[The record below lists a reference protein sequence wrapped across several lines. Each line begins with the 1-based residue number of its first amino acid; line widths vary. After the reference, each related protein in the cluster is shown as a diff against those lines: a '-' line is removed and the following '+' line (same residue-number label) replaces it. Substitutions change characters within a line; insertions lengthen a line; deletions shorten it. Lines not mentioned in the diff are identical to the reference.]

1 MTGALVAG
9 ALAGYGVAIPVGAIA
24 ALIVSLTARTS
35 LKVGAAAALGVAT
48 ADGVFCTAA
57 VLGGAALA
65 RLIEP
70 ISTPL
75 RWVAAAVLVA
85 LAARTAVTAWRHHT
99 EGASPRA
106 KQGLT
111 TPGRAYL
118 GLLGLTI
125 LNPATIVYFG
135 ALVLGRRADDG
146 VSAWGQVLFVVGA
159 FVASASWQLLL
170 AGGGSLVGRL
180 LTGPRGRL
188 ITALASSV
196 VIAVLAV
203 GLLIGS

>member
-1 MTGALVAG
+1 M
-9 ALAGYGVAIPVGAIA
+9 
-24 ALIVSLTARTS
+24 
-35 LKVGAAAALGVAT
+35 AT
-48 ADGVFCTAA
+48 ADGVFCAAA

-65 RLIEP
+65 RLSP
-70 ISTPL
+70 RLDP
-75 RWVAAAVLVA
+75 AALGGGGGPG
-85 LAARTAVTAWRHHT
+85 RPRGPDGDHRRRHHREPT
-99 EGASPRA
+99 KPRE
-106 KQGLT
+106 QRGLT
-111 TPGRAYL
+111 SPGRAYL

-188 ITALASSV
+188 TTALVSSG

-203 GLLIGS
+203 GLVTGS

>member
-1 MTGALVAG
+1 VTGALVAG

-48 ADGVFCTAA
+48 ADGVFAAAA

-65 RLIEP
+65 GLIAP
-70 ISTPL
+70 VATPM
-75 RWVAAAVLVA
+75 RWIAAAVLIV
-85 LAARTAVTAWRHHT
+85 LAGRTAVTAVRHHT
-99 EGASPRA
+99 ERAAPRQRA
-106 KQGLT
+106 GLT
-111 TPGRAYL
+111 SPGRAYL

-146 VSAWGQVLFVVGA
+146 ISVAGQVLFVVGA
-159 FVASASWQLLL
+159 FLASASWQLLL
-170 AGGGSLVGRL
+170 AGGGSLVGRV

-188 ITALASSV
+188 TTALVSSA
-196 VIAVLAV
+196 VIAALAV
-203 GLLIGS
+203 ALVTRS

>member
-1 MTGALVAG
+1 VIGALVAG

-70 ISTPL
+70 VSTPL
-75 RWVAAAVLVA
+75 RWMAAAVLLA

-106 KQGLT
+106 QPGLT

-135 ALVLGRRADDG
+135 ALVLGRRSDDG
-146 VSAWGQVLFVVGA
+146 VSAWGPFLFVVGA

-188 ITALASSV
+188 TTALVSSA
-196 VIAVLAV
+196 VIAILAV